1 MMKTCVTILNLERQY
16 PLKTVSTPSPPDNSE
31 HGVEVLALSA
41 VQGDLDEVFDG
52 LHPLQGVGFLQDL
65 CGDPK
70 GLLVYHLLKLFQI
83 TTSNRG
89 V

>member
-1 MMKTCVTILNLERQY
+1 MKTIYTKT
-16 PLKTVSTPSPPDNSE
+16 LKTDSTLNPPDNSE
-31 HGVEVLALSA
+31 HGVEILALSA

-52 LHPLQGVGFLQDL
+52 LHPLQGVGLLQDL
-65 CGDPK
+65 CGHPE

-83 TTSNRG
+83 TTSHRG